1 MSAQSNRQKIFIGP
15 VIAFLVVALI
25 AALLVIGL
33 LIGRAMGSGGQQTPT
48 VSPSTSA
55 STQRPAFTQDL
66 KIATGEGGSTTS
78 PHDPSLPVGYEPTC
92 KGAASAATNY
102 FIADDPTRV
111 SAGKLTKEQYL
122 EMLSDIQTPELDQ
135 KNAAKASEMVDAM
148 VQAQA
153 PQSVIRPEWGGFSVL
168 ECEEGKSATI
178 GIIYAGSFDG
188 QNYLYGTIG
197 YELVWQD
204 DDWKIAGTTDVEAPM
219 PLPKAQVTEPD
230 PQVVKLVGTQS
241 QWENYTNA

>member
-1 MSAQSNRQKIFIGP
+1 MSAQRNRRIFIGP
-15 VIAFLVVALI
+15 MIAFLVVALI
-25 AALLVIGL
+25 AALLVIGM
-33 LIGRAMGSGGQQTPT
+33 LIGRMTGGGSEQTPT
-48 VSPSTSA
+48 AAPTPS
-55 STQRPAFTQDL
+55 STTTQQPVFRQDL
-66 KIATGEGGSTTS
+66 KIATGEGGSKTS

-102 FIADDPTRV
+102 FVADDPTRV

-122 EMLSDIQTPELDQ
+122 GMLSDIQTPELDAESSS
-135 KNAAKASEMVDAM
+135 NASQTVDMM

-168 ECEEGKSATI
+168 ECEEGTSATI
-178 GIIYAGSFDG
+178 AIIYASSYDG
-188 QNYLYGTIG
+188 QNYLYGAIG
-197 YELVWQD
+197 YEMVWQD
-204 DDWKIAGTTDVEAPM
+204 GDWKIAGTTDVEAPM